1 MVEPTP
7 AWLRSSFCS
16 DSACVEVAAM
26 GADVAIRDSK
36 NLDQPYLR
44 ISKAEWNAFIKTIAA
59 GERRFQ

>member
-1 MVEPTP
+1 MVEPKP

-44 ISKAEWNAFIKTIAA
+44 VSKAEWNAFIAMITA